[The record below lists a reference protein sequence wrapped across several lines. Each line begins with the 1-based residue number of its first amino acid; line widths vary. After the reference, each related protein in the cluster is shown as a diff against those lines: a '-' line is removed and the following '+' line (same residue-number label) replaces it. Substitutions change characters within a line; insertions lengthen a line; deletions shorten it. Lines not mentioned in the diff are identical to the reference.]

1 MTPLPLSAALRALP
15 HFRLLDAGQLD
26 AIARHARSRTFSA
39 GDALFF
45 ERDPASAFFA
55 VQSGGAK
62 LFRLKPDGREQVIHV
77 LGPGQTFAEAAVLS
91 FGFYPVNGVA
101 TETPTDLLEI
111 SGEPIKQLMR
121 DDERLAASM
130 VGSLSMRLLE
140 LVERV
145 EELSSASAS
154 VRLARFLTKL
164 PGAGPPTR
172 PTVELPVAKKDLA
185 ARLGIAPETL
195 SRVLRKWEDQGLID
209 SSQRTLV
216 LLNPGKLLAL
226 ADGEE

>member
-1 MTPLPLSAALRALP
+1 M
-15 HFRLLDAGQLD
+15 
-26 AIARHARSRTFSA
+26 
-39 GDALFF
+39 
-45 ERDPASAFFA
+45 
-55 VQSGGAK
+55 
-62 LFRLKPDGREQVIHV
+62 
-77 LGPGQTFAEAAVLS
+77 LS

-185 ARLGIAPETL
+185 ARLAHRARDALARAPEVGGPGADRL
-195 SRVLRKWEDQGLID
+195 FPADARPAEPRKAALR
-209 SSQRTLV
+209 SPTART
-216 LLNPGKLLAL
+216 
-226 ADGEE
+226 